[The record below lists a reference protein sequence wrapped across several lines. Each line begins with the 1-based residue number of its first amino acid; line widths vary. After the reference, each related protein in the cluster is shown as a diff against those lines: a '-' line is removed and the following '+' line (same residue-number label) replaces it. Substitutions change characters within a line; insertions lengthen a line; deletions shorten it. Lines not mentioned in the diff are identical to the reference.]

1 MGSVFF
7 TLGIIV
13 KHRALIGTVS
23 GYVSLTVWLEL
34 FEIYISCQW
43 HRELIYNNGFKVS
56 CREMWKIQS
65 FSYKREC
72 ESRYDPT
79 HMRTG
84 LIQFHWVDLIFSY
97 QDWGK
102 TRWFSFNF
110 CQQRSVYLNRFLI
123 TGFYQGL
130 THLAFS
136 KVCCNFPL
144 WKGNI
149 ILDNTRQNVPA
160 ADQHQD
166 LSAELWWSLTEFVS
180 LWHYMN

>member
-1 MGSVFF
+1 MGSLFF

-23 GYVSLTVWLEL
+23 CYVSLTVWLEL
-34 FEIYISCQW
+34 FEKYISCQW
-43 HRELIYNNGFKVS
+43 HREWIYSNGFKVS
-56 CREMWKIQS
+56 CRGMWKIQS

-84 LIQFHWVDLIFSY
+84 LIQFHRVDLIFSY

-136 KVCCNFPL
+136 KVCCKFPL

-160 ADQHQD
+160 ADEHQD
-166 LSAELWWSLTEFVS
+166 LSAEL
-180 LWHYMN
+180 